1 MSRRAHQGR
10 RRPGRRPPANG
21 PVHRPSLPIPRGFTP
36 PAWLPTPTVIL
47 PQRWRDK
54 RPLFFEVDEGM
65 IAGAGLVGVVIGWID
80 LGLLGAALGLWAGV
94 KLCKMALED
103 GRPNRR

>member
-1 MSRRAHQGR
+1 MSRRAHKGR

-21 PVHRPSLPIPRGFTP
+21 PVHRTSPPRPTCFTNP
-36 PAWLPTPTVIL
+36 GWLAAPTAIL
-47 PQRWRDK
+47 PHRERYK
-54 RPLFFEVDEGM
+54 RPFFHEVDEGM

-94 KLCKMALED
+94 KLCRMALED
-103 GRPNRR
+103 DHSIGR